1 MTVTNLTT
9 PKCTM
14 GDGLDKLGH
23 AGDALDSGRYTLAF
37 LLEVMQ
43 ADYGSTHAIQCVIL
57 TLPCRRIRWPW
68 ISRVSPS
75 MTLAGPVTSARA
87 GVASRHRA
95 MVSARMDLACHT
107 LPLRSGIAV

>member
-14 GDGLDKLGH
+14 GDGRDKLGH

-57 TLPCRRIRWPW
+57 TLAKAAEDLKTGLDA
-68 ISRVSPS
+68 VSFEHKAFEAWQAKNAQE
-75 MTLAGPVTSARA
+75 TGAR
-87 GVASRHRA
+87 
-95 MVSARMDLACHT
+95 
-107 LPLRSGIAV
+107 P